1 MRDQDV
7 NFLKVNQVGVKEGG
21 DFSTSSGLPVEA
33 ESSKSM
39 FLEDTQK
46 LVPVG
51 FFVFSAPGLS
61 NQGYSN
67 ISHLKVFNKVA
78 NISGCQ

>member
-7 NFLKVNQVGVKEGG
+7 DFLKVNQIGVKEDGNS
-21 DFSTSSGLPVEA
+21 STSSGLSVEA

-39 FLEDTQK
+39 LLEDTQK

-78 NISGCQ
+78 DLGT

>member
-7 NFLKVNQVGVKEGG
+7 DFLKVNQVGVKEDG
-21 DFSTSSGLPVEA
+21 DSSTSSGLSVEA

-46 LVPVG
+46 LFPVG
-51 FFVFSAPGLS
+51 FLS
-61 NQGYSN
+61 S
-67 ISHLKVFNKVA
+67 LP
-78 NISGCQ
+78 